1 MTEPSASAPAA
12 PSATP
17 QPSARAAGRERRAL
31 VFAGGGLK
39 VAYQAGALQVLLD
52 EAGMDF
58 DLADGASGGVFN
70 LAMWCQGMSGRQI
83 ADNWRAYRPLHAFT
97 PNLGAWLRGPWGAS
111 VLTFGGLRRRILTG
125 FGMDWHAI
133 RTTEREAVFELFN
146 VSRQRLESVPAAE
159 ITEERLL
166 SAVALPM
173 WFPPA
178 RIDGAW
184 YIDAVFATDG
194 NLEEMIRR
202 GASELWVIW
211 TVSTRGTWR
220 PGFVPEYFEMI
231 EASANSRLR
240 AALQRIEQSNAD
252 LAAGRPSSFGRHV
265 TVHLLSG
272 EVPMGYLL
280 VLRRKT
286 MQRAVE
292 LGVRE
297 TRQWCARHDIAL
309 GPGAPL
315 PGTTPPATGT
325 AGTAADAGAAAAES
339 LSFCEV
345 MTGSVTM
352 GEPPG
357 GVSKIRLDLDVTIGD
372 IAAFVAD
379 PAHVAAVNG
388 TVSCAAFGGQ
398 LAIRSGRL
406 SLLAD
411 APGTLSTEKH
421 MTYDLRVTDAR
432 GRRLQ
437 LVGVKRLTRGAR
449 PSVWSDTTTL
459 TAEVRDE
466 ATGSVVAAG
475 IARISLP
482 GFLRELTTFRTD
494 AGGGRRAAGGRAA
507 ALARFGDFFA
517 DQLWQVYGQPVRRAA
532 AQAWLRKAAR

>member
-1 MTEPSASAPAA
+1 MTD
-12 PSATP
+12 
-17 QPSARAAGRERRAL
+17 QGRRAL

-83 ADNWRAYRPLHAFT
+83 ADNWRAYRPVRAFT
-97 PNLGAWLRGPWGAS
+97 PNLGAWLRGPWGTS

-133 RTTEREAVFELFN
+133 RTTDREAVFELFD

-159 ITEERLL
+159 ITEDKLL

-173 WFPPA
+173 WFPPV
-178 RIDGAW
+178 RIGGGT

-211 TVSTRGTWR
+211 TVSTRGNWR
-220 PGFVPEYFEMI
+220 PGFVPEYFLMI

-240 AALQRIEQSNAD
+240 AALQRIEQNNAD
-252 LAAGRPSSFGRHV
+252 FAAGRPSSFGRHI

-297 TRQWCARHDIAL
+297 TRQWCARHGIAL
-309 GPGAPL
+309 APGASP
-315 PGTTPPATGT
+315 PATTPPAATGS
-325 AGTAADAGAAAAES
+325 AAAATES
-339 LSFCEV
+339 LSFHEV
-345 MTGSVTM
+345 MTGSVTA
-352 GEPPG
+352 GESPG
-357 GVSKIRLDLDVTIGD
+357 GSSRIRLDLDITID
-372 IAAFVAD
+372 DVAAFVAD
-379 PAHVAAVNG
+379 PSHVAVVNG
-388 TVSCAAFGGQ
+388 TVSCAALGGQ
-398 LAIRSGRL
+398 LAIAAGRL

-411 APGTLSTEKH
+411 AAAALSTEKH
-421 MTYDLRVTDAR
+421 MTYDLCFTDAR

-437 LVGVKRLTRGAR
+437 LHGVKRLMRGAR

-459 TAEVRDE
+459 TADVRDE
-466 ATGSVVAAG
+466 ATGTVVAAG

-482 GFLRELTTFRTD
+482 GFLRELTTFRTT
-494 AGGGRRAAGGRAA
+494 APTAGGRAA

-517 DQLWQVYGQPVRRAA
+517 DQLWQVYGQPVRHAPL
-532 AQAWLRKAAR
+532 QAWLRKAAR